1 MIGRRSAQSAASVEV
16 VPGQPD
22 TAASGET
29 STFYVVDE
37 SWSVR
42 NSLKRLLRSY
52 GFRVFT
58 FASGSECLERIGKDR
73 PDCAI
78 VDTALPDV
86 TPEQL
91 QRRLKEAAPNLSLIA
106 MSAHSEGAFLCQVRD
121 AGAQAVLCK
130 PIEEQELLAQLERA
144 LGRELR
150 QPNWSPT

>member
-1 MIGRRSAQSAASVEV
+1 MSRTSEQSATAIEV
-16 VPGQPD
+16 APGQPD

-29 STFYVVDE
+29 PAFYVVDE

-42 NSLKRLLRSY
+42 NSLGRLLRSH

-58 FASGSECLERIGKDR
+58 FASGSECLERIDRDR

-86 TPEQL
+86 TPRQL

-150 QPNWSPT
+150 QQHWSPT